1 MKWGLGRWRPYTY
14 PDHPDEALPFSLTV
28 FRGGFRGLFDG
39 RNLSFPS
46 GHACL
51 AFATAASVA
60 ILWPRARWR
69 WIGYAIAA
77 VVAAERV
84 VENAHWCSDAVVA
97 AALGV
102 GVAFIAR
109 AVFDIIQSPTQAR
122 ISSVHD

>member
-1 MKWGLGRWRPYTY
+1 M
-14 PDHPDEALPFSLTV
+14 
-28 FRGGFRGLFDG
+28 
-39 RNLSFPS
+39 
-46 GHACL
+46 
-51 AFATAASVA
+51 A